1 MTSSLFV
8 STLAEFNG
16 QQHSPAGA
24 LFVVEGTVYPG
35 APNPPSFITDDGNG
49 YWCGFASGV
58 AGGLAN
64 VADGLWASPTYPAG
78 WTPNFGGVGYPAV
91 TVPMWPS
98 VQTGRANLNMTLG
111 WYANTYF
118 QQHGSYDGM
127 VILGSAWS
135 QGAMVWMQTFLLDI
149 LPSTGT
155 LHYLLPYVYRLYL
168 FGNPFRCPG
177 IAHGNDL
184 AGIPIPGKLDGQ
196 VTGGIGGPL
205 DCPLLEASLLAPD
218 DKFVINDFANPGDLY
233 ASAPVGANPWKSM
246 PSVEKV
252 EYLFF
257 RIIMQP
263 SFADIIELV
272 TLLDKPIGDV
282 EALINTAEFFGAG
295 PNAPHYHY
303 EAGMTAAINDA
314 LTLGYLL
321 PHQIGNK
328 V

>member
-8 STLAEFNG
+8 NIRANLNG
-16 QQHSPAGA
+16 LPYSPAGA
-24 LFVVEGTVYPG
+24 IFCVEGTVYPG

-58 AGGLAN
+58 VGGLAN
-64 VADGLWASPTYPAG
+64 IADGLWACPTYPGG
-78 WTPNFGGVGYPAV
+78 WTPNFGGIGYPAV

-98 VQTGRANLNMTLG
+98 VQKGRANLNITLG
-111 WYANTYF
+111 WYANTYY
-118 QQHGSYDGM
+118 QQHGTFDGL

-149 LPSTGT
+149 LPTTGT
-155 LHYLLPYVYRLYL
+155 LHYLLPHIYRLYL

-184 AGIPIPGKLDGQ
+184 GGIPLPKKLDGQ

-205 DCPLLEASLLAPD
+205 DCTVEQANLLAPD
-218 DKFVINDFANPGDLY
+218 GKYLINDFANNNDLY
-233 ASAPVGANPWKSM
+233 ATAPVGSNPWKSM

-263 SFADIIELV
+263 SFADIISLA
-272 TLLDKPIGDV
+272 TLLDKPIGDI
-282 EALINTAEFFGAG
+282 EALINTGAFFGAG
-295 PNAPHYHY
+295 PGAGHYTY
-303 EAGMTAAINDA
+303 GPGMKAAINDA
-314 LTLGYLL
+314 LALGQSL
-321 PHQIGNK
+321 PHQSGI
-328 V
+328 